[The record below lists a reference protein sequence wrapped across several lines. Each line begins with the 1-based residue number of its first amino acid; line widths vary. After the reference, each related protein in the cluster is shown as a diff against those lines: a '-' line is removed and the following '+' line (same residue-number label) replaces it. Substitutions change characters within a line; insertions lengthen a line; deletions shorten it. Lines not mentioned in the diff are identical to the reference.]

1 MHRPSRPL
9 RAVPI
14 AVLAMLL
21 TGCGMFDKP
30 STVDAA
36 EAIEA
41 FLVDEYRSACNGAV
55 DVQRVAVSRVGDYRG
70 DYDGF
75 PVYGAVQV
83 ACADGSGL
91 SPLGHRA
98 SREDFIAVVMRAPL
112 RGLTAFLPDRLRA
125 ERQRHDERVEA
136 IRELVPPRI
145 R

>member
-1 MHRPSRPL
+1 MRTARRALRGLTVVPL
-9 RAVPI
+9 A
-14 AVLAMLL
+14 ALL
-21 TGCGMFDKP
+21 VGCGMFDQP

-41 FLVDEYRSACNGAV
+41 FLADEYRSACNGAV
-55 DVQRVAVSRVGDYRG
+55 DVQRVAVSRVGEYRG

-98 SREDFIAVVMRAPL
+98 SREDFIAVVKRAPL

-136 IRELVPPRI
+136 VRELVPPRI

>member
-1 MHRPSRPL
+1 MRAARRALRTLAVVPL
-9 RAVPI
+9 TASLV
-14 AVLAMLL
+14 
-21 TGCGMFDKP
+21 GCGMFEKP
-30 STVDAA
+30 SPVDAA
-36 EAIEA
+36 QAIEE
-41 FLVDEYRSACNGAV
+41 FLAEEYRPGCNGAV
-55 DVQRVAVSRVGDYRG
+55 DVQRVAVSRVGEYRG

-83 ACADGSGL
+83 ACADGAGL

-98 SREDFIAVVMRAPL
+98 SREDFIAVVKRAPL

-136 IRELVPPRI
+136 VRELVPPKI